1 MHFQLQNENLGVSR
15 IIGSE
20 NVACVPAQKGGEGG
34 EGAPATNTHIVIGP
48 QMSTNNQSEISREA
62 YAFLHDCVHVGCI
75 LCNWISQSNFRV
87 HERPRMSNN
96 VGLSPFK
103 TDSRMTFI
111 TYT

>member
-48 QMSTNNQSEISREA
+48 QMSTINQSEISREA
-62 YAFLHDCVHVGCI
+62 CAFLHWDEYNVIGLANQHFA
-75 LCNWISQSNFRV
+75 S
-87 HERPRMSNN
+87 MS
-96 VGLSPFK
+96 GLECPTMWASLLSK
-103 TDSRMTFI
+103 LTLA
-111 TYT
+111 